1 MPLSAPQQTIADC
14 KSRFRV
20 AVCGRR
26 FGKTHLA
33 VRELCRHARD
43 PDRDV
48 YYIAPSY
55 RQAKQIVWRKL
66 KNKLQDLRWVK
77 KVNETELAIVL
88 KNNSTIS
95 LKGADNPDSLR
106 GVSLSFA
113 VLDEFAFMS
122 EETWTEV
129 IRPALADQQGHALFI
144 TTPTGKS
151 NWAFRLFN
159 MAETNSNWS
168 SFTFSTLDGGN
179 VTPEEVEA
187 ARADLDERTFRQEF
201 LASFET
207 YGSTIAYNF
216 DRTRHVQDC
225 SEVRARVGL
234 KDLHVGVDFNNSPIT
249 AAVFIREKDTLYQI
263 DEVYMNDSHTQELAD
278 ELRARYPDSKITVYP
293 DPAGRQ
299 RKTSANGQTDFS
311 ILANAGF
318 VIRAPHAH
326 DAVRDRINAFNSR
339 LQTSSGEQYIVIDPR
354 CKHTIETL
362 EKFAYKP
369 GTQIPDKKSGFDHM
383 FDAASYLV
391 AYLFPIRRAIART
404 APQRFGHQIQ

>member
-1 MPLSAPQQTIADC
+1 MPLSQAQQTIAD
-14 KSRFRV
+14 SAARFRV
-20 AVCGRR
+20 AICGRR

-33 VRELCRHARD
+33 VRELCKNARF
-43 PDRDV
+43 PDREV
-48 YYIAPSY
+48 YYVAPSY

-66 KNKLQDLRWVK
+66 KRKLQDLRWAK
-77 KVNETELAIVL
+77 KVNETELSILL

-113 VLDEFAFMS
+113 VLDEFAFIA

-151 NWAFRLFN
+151 NWSYRLFCQ
-159 MAETNSNWS
+159 AETNPNWA
-168 SFTFSTLDGGN
+168 SFTYTTLDGGN
-179 VTPEEVEA
+179 VTQEEIEA

-216 DRTRHVQDC
+216 DRSRHVRDTT
-225 SEVRARVGL
+225 EVRQRIGVKNL
-234 KDLHVGVDFNNSPIT
+234 EVGVDFNNSPIT
-249 AAVFIREKDTLYQI
+249 AAICIREHDTLYQI

-299 RKTSANGQTDFS
+299 RKTSANGQTDFT

-318 VIRAPHAH
+318 TVRAPHQH

-339 LQTSSGEQYIVIDPR
+339 LQSSDGTSHIVIDPR
-354 CKHTIETL
+354 CRHTIESL
-362 EKFAYKP
+362 ERFAYKP
-369 GTQIPDKKSGFDHM
+369 GTQIPDKASGFDHM
-383 FDAASYLV
+383 FDAISYLV
-391 AYLFPIRRAIART
+391 AFLFPIRRAVERM
-404 APQRFGHQIQ
+404 APQRFGHRIQ